1 MRISRTKNIY
11 YPTVIIDTYIIKN
24 NIKII
29 RELTKKDLIVV
40 LKSNA
45 YGLQFN
51 IIFDIIKDLVNRIAL
66 NNLREFFEYEV
77 YKKVSDNFK
86 VLLLF
91 PEFDENLVYQA
102 LPFKNIINFS
112 VFSYEY
118 FLFLKEILLK
128 EKIVLDIEL
137 EIDSG
142 MNRTGIKFFEIDK
155 IKEILDFKFFNVK
168 GIYTH
173 LRSDNIYDIY
183 YQLLNFK
190 KFLDNFR
197 GRNWDIHIL
206 NSAGVLR
213 FIQYFNNSNN
223 LNDSNNLDDLKG
235 FNLREFFSII
245 NLSNLVRVGI
255 LVYGIAPNYELLN
268 LKNQFNIKNS
278 IKIKLPVI
286 GIKEVLKSESVGYL
300 NKYINGVVE
309 EDSLVG
315 LVYGG
320 YSTFPFSKKLLF
332 HVYDDKGDYIT
343 NSIGTMSMDV
353 TEILIRNKNLKEVY
367 LVDNVLNLEEQAFYN
382 LLPVYNYLTNLNSN
396 NKVDFFLI

>member
-1 MRISRTKNIY
+1 MRISRTKDIC
-11 YPTVIIDTYIIKN
+11 YPTVIINPYIIKN

-51 IIFDIIKDLVNRIAL
+51 IIFDIIKELVNRVAL
-66 NNLREFFEYEV
+66 NNLKEFFEYEV

-91 PEFDENLVYQA
+91 PEFDENLIYEA
-102 LPFKNIINFS
+102 LFFKNILNFS
-112 VFSYEY
+112 IFSYEY

-137 EIDSG
+137 EIDTG

-155 IKEILDFKFFNVK
+155 IKEILDFRFFNVK
-168 GIYTH
+168 GVYTH

-183 YQLLNFK
+183 YQLFNFK
-190 KFLDNFR
+190 KFLDNFID
-197 GRNWDIHIL
+197 RNWDIHIL

-213 FIQYFNNSNN
+213 FIQYLNNSSN
-223 LNDSNNLDDLKG
+223 LNDLGD
-235 FNLREFFSII
+235 FNLKEFLGII
-245 NLSNLVRVGI
+245 SLSNLVRVGI

-278 IKIKLPVI
+278 IKIKLPII
-286 GIKEVLKSESVGYL
+286 GIKQVLKNESVGYL
-300 NKYINGVVE
+300 NKNINGVVD

-320 YSTFPFSKKLLF
+320 YSTLPFSKKLLF
-332 HVYDDKGDYIT
+332 HVYDDEGDYIT
-343 NSIGTMSMDV
+343 NSMGPMSMDI

-382 LLPVYNYLTNLNSN
+382 LIPVYNYLTNLNSN
-396 NKVDFFLI
+396 NKVDFILV

>member
-1 MRISRTKNIY
+1 MRISRTKDIC
-11 YPTVIIDTYIIKN
+11 YPTVIINPYIIKN

-102 LPFKNIINFS
+102 LSFKNIINFS

-128 EKIVLDIEL
+128 EKSVLDIEL

-155 IKEILDFKFFNVK
+155 IKEILDFKFFNVR
-168 GIYTH
+168 GVYTH

-190 KFLDNFR
+190 EFLENFR
-197 GRNWDIHIL
+197 GKNWDVHIL

-213 FIQYFNNSNN
+213 FIQYFNNS
-223 LNDSNNLDDLKG
+223 SNLDDLKD
-235 FNLREFFSII
+235 FNLREFLSII

-278 IKIKLPVI
+278 IKIKLPII
-286 GIKEVLKSESVGYL
+286 GIKEVLKNESVGYL
-300 NKYINGVVE
+300 SKDIDGVVK
-309 EDSLVG
+309 EDGLVG

-320 YSTFPFSKKLLF
+320 YSAFPFSKKLLF
-332 HVYDDKGDYIT
+332 HVYDDEGDYIT
-343 NSIGTMSMDV
+343 NSIGPMSMDI

-396 NKVDFFLI
+396 NKVDFILI

>member
-1 MRISRTKNIY
+1 MRISRTKDIC
-11 YPTVIIDTYIIKN
+11 YPTVIINPYIIKN

-51 IIFDIIKDLVNRIAL
+51 IIFDIIKELVNRVAL
-66 NNLREFFEYEV
+66 NNLKEFFEYEV

-91 PEFDENLVYQA
+91 PEFDENLIYEA
-102 LPFKNIINFS
+102 LFFKNILNFS
-112 VFSYEY
+112 IFSYEY

-137 EIDSG
+137 EIDTG

-155 IKEILDFKFFNVK
+155 IKEILDFRFFNVK
-168 GIYTH
+168 GVYTH

-183 YQLLNFK
+183 YQLFNFK
-190 KFLDNFR
+190 KFLDNFID
-197 GRNWDIHIL
+197 RNWDIHIL

-213 FIQYFNNSNN
+213 FMQYLNNSSN
-223 LNDSNNLDDLKG
+223 LNDLGD
-235 FNLREFFSII
+235 FNLKEFLGII
-245 NLSNLVRVGI
+245 SLSNLVRVGI

-278 IKIKLPVI
+278 IKIKLPII
-286 GIKEVLKSESVGYL
+286 GIKQVLKNESVGYL
-300 NKYINGVVE
+300 NKNINGVVD

-320 YSTFPFSKKLLF
+320 YSTLPFSKKLLF
-332 HVYDDKGDYIT
+332 HVYDDEGDYIT
-343 NSIGTMSMDV
+343 NSMGPMSMDI

-382 LLPVYNYLTNLNSN
+382 LIPVYNYLTNLNSN
-396 NKVDFFLI
+396 NKVDFILV